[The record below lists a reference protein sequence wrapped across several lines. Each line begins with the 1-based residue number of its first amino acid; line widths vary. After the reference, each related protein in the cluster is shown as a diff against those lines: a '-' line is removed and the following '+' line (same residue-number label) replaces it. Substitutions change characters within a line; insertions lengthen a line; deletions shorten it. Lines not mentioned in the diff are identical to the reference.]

1 MLPRLAR
8 ERCAFDMSSDNF
20 RVCGTRKGEVWLL
33 KFDLLQ
39 LQTRGE
45 TELSKEGKLAE
56 SGKFLDAKGSSFSTK
71 ANYHEAFMKK
81 LHELG
86 WTLGTW
92 GTFLGRTA

>member
-45 TELSKEGKLAE
+45 TELSKEGKLAG
-56 SGKFLDAKGSSFSTK
+56 SGKFGNVRDSAFQLKQILM
-71 ANYHEAFMKK
+71 NYS
-81 LHELG
+81 
-86 WTLGTW
+86 
-92 GTFLGRTA
+92 